1 MAVAPFR
8 EIERSYF
15 DLRWHLD
22 PVGATQAGVKTYDDR
37 YGRFSPSALAPHLA
51 ALKSIASTLEETT
64 ADERED
70 EIDRTAL
77 LNEIRVTL
85 RRFERER
92 PHARKPGA
100 WLSQLSGGMHKLMG
114 RSDRR
119 AEERGV
125 SLAGRL
131 EDVPRLL
138 DDARAALVEPVR
150 VFVETALRV
159 NQGGLSLVREV
170 AAGLGERVAAAAD
183 AAAAAMAAFA
193 HDLERWLEGASD
205 QFALGED
212 DFNFHLHY
220 EHALRDT
227 APELWR
233 YGLHLKEEIEADLGA
248 RAARLDKGKSWHDV
262 ADRLRADH
270 PPASALVDAYAGEM
284 ARARDFVGT
293 RGLASIPD
301 APLDVVPTPAFMRPV
316 IPFAAY
322 DSPGAYSRDRTGWFY
337 VTLPDPALPPSAQE
351 RILRDHCRYEVGVTA
366 LHEGYPGHHLQL
378 LHAQQ
383 QPSDTR
389 KIVWTALTVEG
400 WALYCEDMMGEEGFY
415 RSEEEQFFQ
424 RVHLLWR
431 AARVL
436 LDVGLHTRGMTFEQG
451 VEYLTT
457 HLRVDRANAEAE
469 VRRYCAESAAA
480 FVKLGAGRLADRVPL
495 RGPMIVL
502 GYFIAVVVRPVIA
515 VTGAAWQVIGLRVVD
530 RLGKGL
536 RTPPRDALIA
546 DVTPAELRGRAFGLQ
561 RGMDH
566 AGAVLGPI
574 LAWWL
579 LASGSANVRTVIG
592 ASVAPGVLVLLLAIW
607 AARDGGGRGRTGEA
621 APYTNQPPP
630 TSRNLPQPS
639 RTFPLLAISS
649 FYLLRMPDTLIIL
662 RSQELGVP
670 VAIVPLL
677 WAAVHVVR
685 SSSSFL
691 GGAASDRLGPGRTM
705 WAGWLV
711 DAGLRAGTAAPA

>member
-37 YGRFSPSALAPHLA
+37 YGRFGPSALAPHLA
-51 ALKSIASTLEETT
+51 ALKALAAALEETT
-64 ADERED
+64 GDQVED

-92 PHARKPGA
+92 PQAKNPGF
-100 WLSQLSGGMHKLMG
+100 WLSHLLGGLHFLLG
-114 RSDRR
+114 RRDRSP
-119 AEERGV
+119 EERAV
-125 SLAGRL
+125 SVAGRL

-159 NQGGLSLVREV
+159 NEGGLSLVREV
-170 AAGLGERVAAAAD
+170 GAGLGERVAAAAD

-233 YGLHLKEEIEADLGA
+233 YGLHLKDELESDLGA
-248 RAARLDKGKSWHDV
+248 RAARLDRGKGWQDV
-262 ADRLRADH
+262 AERLRADH

-284 ARARDFVGT
+284 ARARDFVAT
-293 RGLASIPD
+293 RGLAPIPD
-301 APLDVVPTPAFMRPV
+301 APLDVVPTPAFMRPI

-337 VTLPDPALPPSAQE
+337 VTLPDPTLPPSAQE
-351 RILRDHCRYEVGVTA
+351 RILRDHCRYELGVTA
-366 LHEGYPGHHLQL
+366 LHEGYPGHHLHL
-378 LHAQQ
+378 VHAQQ
-383 QPSDTR
+383 QASDTR
-389 KIVWTALTVEG
+389 KNVWTPLTVEG

-431 AARVL
+431 AVRIL
-436 LDVGLHTRGMTFEQG
+436 LDVGLHTRGMTFEQA
-451 VEYLTT
+451 VEYMTT

-469 VRRYCAESAAA
+469 VRRYCAEAAYPLCYAVGRREILDLRNDFRAAQGKA
-480 FVKLGAGRLADRVPL
+480 FTL
-495 RGPMIVL
+495 RK
-502 GYFIAVVVRPVIA
+502 FH
-515 VTGAAWQVIGLRVVD
+515 
-530 RLGKGL
+530 
-536 RTPPRDALIA
+536 DAL
-546 DVTPAELRGRAFGLQ
+546 LRYGGL
-561 RGMDH
+561 
-566 AGAVLGPI
+566 
-574 LAWWL
+574 
-579 LASGSANVRTVIG
+579 
-592 ASVAPGVLVLLLAIW
+592 
-607 AARDGGGRGRTGEA
+607 
-621 APYTNQPPP
+621 
-630 TSRNLPQPS
+630 
-639 RTFPLLAISS
+639 
-649 FYLLRMPDTLIIL
+649 
-662 RSQELGVP
+662 P
-670 VAIVPLL
+670 VALIR
-677 WAAVHVVR
+677 WG
-685 SSSSFL
+685 L
-691 GGAASDRLGPGRTM
+691 GLNEK
-705 WAGWLV
+705 
-711 DAGLRAGTAAPA
+711 